1 MDTFLSIS
9 FYSVLVLVGL
19 SGVGAAFVYVANALV
34 EETEEP
40 DGH

>member
-9 FYSVLVLVGL
+9 FYSILVLVGL
-19 SGVGAAFVYVANALV
+19 SGLGAAFVYAANALV

>member
-9 FYSVLVLVGL
+9 FYSILVLAGL
-19 SGVGAAFVYVANALV
+19 SGLGAVFVYTANALV